1 MNKLKI
7 TFLGSGSAF
16 CNDVDNFQSNLLL
29 ECQGRSL
36 LLDCG
41 TDIRFSMR
49 EAGKK
54 LTDVTDLVTLPVE
67 VKRKMRLYHFNQGPP
82 AAAYEEG
89 FKGFVPCRKELF
101 LFSSWHEMITG

>member
-1 MNKLKI
+1 MNELKI

-16 CNDVDNFQSNLLL
+16 YNDVDNFQSNLLL

-54 LTDVTDLVTLPVE
+54 LTGVTDIQHQS
-67 VKRKMRLYHFNQGPP
+67 R
-82 AAAYEEG
+82 A
-89 FKGFVPCRKELF
+89 CRSHRWLGVFGVHQKVYP
-101 LFSSWHEMITG
+101 